1 MLDKLLP
8 QLLIIEEENKKSIN
22 ISLCNDIERAGFN
35 ITRIINIEKIL
46 NYFFHEPLAI
56 IVINA
61 ELQENPMVTVSNI
74 RKIDKLSNTPI
85 IFLSSTKQLNLME
98 IDDLISFF
106 YKPFLSDQII
116 HFLKNLL
123 RRSKTILQDNIIKF
137 KNISIDLN
145 AERVYK
151 GKEIIRL
158 GPTEFK
164 ILRLFLQSPDSVYSR
179 REIMRYLWEDD
190 ESFNQRLIDVHIN
203 RIRDALG
210 KDSPIIKTVRF
221 IGYSL
226 NKDIVESDT

>member
-22 ISLCNDIERAGFN
+22 ISLCNDIESAGFN

-56 IVINA
+56 TVTNA

-106 YKPFLSDQII
+106 YKPS
-116 HFLKNLL
+116 
-123 RRSKTILQDNIIKF
+123 
-137 KNISIDLN
+137 
-145 AERVYK
+145 YP
-151 GKEIIRL
+151 IR
-158 GPTEFK
+158 
-164 ILRLFLQSPDSVYSR
+164 
-179 REIMRYLWEDD
+179 
-190 ESFNQRLIDVHIN
+190 
-203 RIRDALG
+203 
-210 KDSPIIKTVRF
+210 
-221 IGYSL
+221 
-226 NKDIVESDT
+226 